1 VNAARPHVALLGG
14 GLANTLAAL
23 RLKALRPELDIM
35 LVERGATLGGE
46 HTWSFHETDLTP
58 DQLAW
63 TDPLTDH
70 RWPRQE
76 VRFPAYARTLDIA
89 YRSITSATLHRVAAE
104 RLGPAVLCGA
114 AVREAD
120 RRGFRLADGRA
131 FEADAVIDGRGVAA
145 NEALVLAWQKFV
157 GREIVTD
164 APHGVDRPLIMDAT
178 VSQHD
183 GYRFVYLLP
192 FAPDR
197 ILIEDTYYADDATL
211 DERTLARRIE
221 AYAAARGWRV
231 ARAVREE
238 RGVLPIALGGDI
250 QAFWRAGAEGVARSG
265 LAAALFHPTT
275 GYSLPDAVRMA
286 DAIAALPV
294 IDGEALYRLTRAR
307 SIATW
312 KRRAGFRFLNRM
324 LFRAARPDQR
334 WRVLERFY
342 RLPEGLIQRFYA
354 DRLTLT
360 DRVRIFTGRPPVPI
374 GRALACIADPMRP
387 AG

>member
-1 VNAARPHVALLGG
+1 VSAARCHIALLGG

-35 LVERGATLGGE
+35 LVERGRTLGGE
-46 HTWSFHETDLTP
+46 HTWSFHETDLTE

-63 TDPLTDH
+63 TGPLTDH
-70 RWPRQE
+70 RWPRQQ

-89 YRSITSATLHRVAAE
+89 YRSITSGTLHRVAAE
-104 RLGPAVLCGA
+104 RLGRSLFCDAD
-114 AVREAD
+114 VREAD
-120 RRGFRLADGRA
+120 RHGFRLADGRA
-131 FEADAVIDGRGVAA
+131 FQADAVIDARGTAPGD
-145 NEALVLAWQKFV
+145 ALVLAWQKFI
-157 GREIVTD
+157 GREVVTD
-164 APHGVDRPLIMDAT
+164 GPHGLDCPVIMDAT

-197 ILIEDTYYADDATL
+197 ILIEDTYYTDDAAL
-211 DERTLARRIE
+211 DDEALARRID
-221 AYAAARGWRV
+221 AYAARRGWRI

-250 QAFWRAGAEGVARSG
+250 QALWRAGADGVARAG

-275 GYSLPDAVRMA
+275 GYSLPDAVAMA
-286 DAIAALPV
+286 DAIAALPA
-294 IDGEALYRLTRAR
+294 IDGAALFRLTRNR

-342 RLPEGLIQRFYA
+342 RLPEGLIARFYA
-354 DRLTLT
+354 DRLTLA
-360 DRVRIFTGRPPVPI
+360 DRVRIFTGRPPVPL
-374 GRALACIADPMRP
+374 GRALACIADPMRQ
-387 AG
+387 AE